1 MTDDNLRGL
10 PLPIPIYFPAI
21 PLIVTVCVTLCKD
34 DILLTTY
41 HIDDMMTYCW
51 QSTCISCSRSSSQW
65 PQWRQDQTQA
75 PQACTHWIPSLV
87 NLGIF
92 LFLISHLSFSLFLI
106 IDSLFLISYFS
117 LHSISSERSSFPQFR
132 TWLHTSFLGQKFYQ
146 FLCQIIGIH
155 FPYDPNSIRWIKIK
169 IATFR
174 WKPPSFTL
182 RCNRMSSCT

>member
-51 QSTCISCSRSSSQW
+51 LSTCISCSRSSSRW

-75 PQACTHWIPSLV
+75 PQACTHWIRSLV

-92 LFLISHLSFSLFLI
+92 LFLISHLSFSLFLTFHLVRAI
-106 IDSLFLISYFS
+106 VLPAIPDVVAYKFSGTKVLSVSMSDYWNPFS
-117 LHSISSERSSFPQFR
+117 LWP
-132 TWLHTSFLGQKFYQ
+132 KFHPLNKNQ
-146 FLCQIIGIH
+146 
-155 FPYDPNSIRWIKIK
+155 D
-169 IATFR
+169 
-174 WKPPSFTL
+174 
-182 RCNRMSSCT
+182 CNI

>member
-34 DILLTTY
+34 DILLTTFY
-41 HIDDMMTYCW
+41 IDDMMTYCW
-51 QSTCISCSRSSSQW
+51 QSTCISCSRSSSRW

-75 PQACTHWIPSLV
+75 PQACTHWIQSLV

-106 IDSLFLISYFS
+106 IDSLFLISYFY

-182 RCNRMSSCT
+182 RCNRMSSCI